1 MMQAKTFPI
10 VAAATISLVLGHQ
23 DKASAISAISTI
35 FSGNNAGS
43 VGGALYF
50 DVNITNA
57 QGLVFTSIDTNV
69 CNNYLLPSDRCNA
82 PPGRLGG
89 LNVYITGPGVSFVG
103 NQTNAGA
110 WSLVASGTGA
120 SAASNTPTSVNI
132 SDFTLAPGQYGFALV
147 ANNWNH
153 AYTNGTGSNQ
163 SFSNSDLA
171 LSLGSASNVPFTQPI
186 YSPRVWNG
194 TLYYQPQSVPGPL
207 PILGVAAAFGFSRQL
222 RKRIKRHRETSSVST
237 SIGT

>member
-1 MMQAKTFPI
+1 MQAKTFPI
-10 VAAATISLVLGHQ
+10 VAAATIFLVLGHQ
-23 DKASAISAISTI
+23 DKASAVSSISTI
-35 FSGNNAGS
+35 FSADNTGS
-43 VGGALYF
+43 VGGAVYF

-69 CNNYLLPSDRCNA
+69 CDNNLFSNCNT
-82 PPGRLGG
+82 PPGILG

-103 NQTNAGA
+103 NETNAGA

-120 SAASNTPTSVNI
+120 SAAVNTPTSVNI

-147 ANNWNH
+147 ANNWQH

-186 YSPRVWNG
+186 FSPRVWNG
-194 TLYYQPQSVPGPL
+194 TLNYQPQSVPGPL
-207 PILGVAAAFGFSRQL
+207 PILGVAAAFGFSRKL
-222 RKRIKRHRETSSVST
+222 RKRIKLHRGSSDIST
-237 SIGT
+237 SPGA